1 MRKVKSISD
10 LNNLALKSGSKISNK
25 SGKVFNSSKKK
36 VQMRPIPEPAP
47 MPAPMPEPVPAPI
60 KKEPM
65 PLPAAP
71 DLNSKAIMSLS
82 ESVSESSRA
91 NVMMLDELKSAIIS
105 AQTQAL
111 GPVLSWEFTHVRD
124 DKGYLVKTIA
134 NATVVKPTLN

>member
-36 VQMRPIPEPAP
+36 VEMRPIPEPAP

-60 KKEPM
+60 KKDPL

-82 ESVSESSRA
+82 ESVTDATRA
-91 NVMMLDELKSAIIS
+91 NVMMLAELKSAIIS
-105 AQTQAL
+105 TQTQAP
-111 GPVLSWEFTHVRD
+111 GPVLNWEFDMIRD
-124 DKGYLVKTIA
+124 DKGYLVKVKA
-134 NATVVKPTLN
+134 NAVMVKPTLN

>member
-36 VQMRPIPEPAP
+36 VEMRPIPEPAP
-47 MPAPMPEPVPAPI
+47 MPEPIPVPI

-65 PLPAAP
+65 PLPAAQ

-82 ESVSESSRA
+82 ESVTDATRA
-91 NVMMLDELKSAIIS
+91 NVMMLAELKSAIIS
-105 AQTQAL
+105 TQTQAP
-111 GPVLSWEFTHVRD
+111 GPVLNWEFDMIRD
-124 DKGYLVKTIA
+124 DKGYLVKVTA
-134 NATVVKPTLN
+134 NAVMVKPTLN

>member
-47 MPAPMPEPVPAPI
+47 MPEPVPAPI
-60 KKEPM
+60 KKEPV

-82 ESVSESSRA
+82 DSVSESSRA

-105 AQTQAL
+105 AQTQAP
-111 GPVLSWEFTHVRD
+111 GPVLNWEFTHVRD